1 MRRLFADAF
10 YWIALLHAGD
20 QWHRRVIAFTETLSD
35 HHLYTTDAVF
45 DEYLA
50 AYSARE
56 SYLRQRAAATVR
68 RLLASPEYGE
78 RFAKQWIELA
88 RATDAPQAAETA
100 KTSAASQGAAGS
112 WTRNPIDDFIRRK
125 LDAQRLTRLAGNR
138 LPNVEHG
145 DIDPVDTGEKKF
157 GTLARIER
165 AIAQRREAAARLR
178 RPDRFVVGISCGRCE
193 RQCRQ

>member
-20 QWHRRVIAFTETLSD
+20 QWHQRVIAFTGTLTD

-68 RLLASPEYGE
+68 NFLASPEVTVIYQT
-78 RFAKQWIELA
+78 RELFLEGLTLYEA
-88 RATDAPQAAETA
+88 RPDKEYSLTDCISMQTM
-100 KTSAASQGAAGS
+100 
-112 WTRNPIDDFIRRK
+112 
-125 LDAQRLTRLAGNR
+125 
-138 LPNVEHG
+138 
-145 DIDPVDTGEKKF
+145 
-157 GTLARIER
+157 
-165 AIAQRREAAARLR
+165 RREGLTEVLSNDHHFTQEGFHILF
-178 RPDRFVVGISCGRCE
+178 P
-193 RQCRQ
+193 